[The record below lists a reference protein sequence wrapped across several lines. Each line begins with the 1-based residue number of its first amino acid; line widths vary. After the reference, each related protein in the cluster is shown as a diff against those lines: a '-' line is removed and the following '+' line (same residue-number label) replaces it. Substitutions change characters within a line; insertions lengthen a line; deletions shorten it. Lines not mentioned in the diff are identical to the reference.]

1 MTSSL
6 RYDVWGTSAEIPC
19 WWPFTLQIWVE
30 LLVGRL
36 AREFAAT
43 NKKHFP
49 DLGGDTSPVWNFCAA
64 FFRRH
69 FAGKTERVVALRKVG
84 WIVRPQNNSHVSL
97 VRIIVAE
104 VTLGL
109 SFCFIISGNSADA
122 VNNPACIG
130 KYSFIQFI
138 ASAVCHRNPL
148 KSGRYL
154 GIKITRRDFL
164 TLCEVEVYS
173 RGNGLTL

>member
-1 MTSSL
+1 M
-6 RYDVWGTSAEIPC
+6 
-19 WWPFTLQIWVE
+19 
-30 LLVGRL
+30 
-36 AREFAAT
+36 
-43 NKKHFP
+43 
-49 DLGGDTSPVWNFCAA
+49 
-64 FFRRH
+64 
-69 FAGKTERVVALRKVG
+69 VALRKVCCF
-84 WIVRPQNNSHVSL
+84 VRPQNNSHVSL

-148 KSGRYL
+148 TSGRYL
-154 GIKITRRDFL
+154 GIKTTKRGFL
-164 TLCEVEVYS
+164 QLCEVEVYS
-173 RGNGLTL
+173 RGNV